1 MPQSPEQSLVA
12 TLQEPV
18 PQSLESIFK
27 EYIEATCQGDTDA
40 QRVFAMMQV
49 ATLIRQAEELGHG
62 AVLEPARHVLVSI
75 AHNKDCYS
83 CVARSPISMGVSTCP
98 WLFFELGKFVQQRH
112 FWPSGLLP
120 G

>member
-1 MPQSPEQSLVA
+1 MKKPMPQSPEQSLVA

-49 ATLIRQAEELGHG
+49 ATLIRLAEELGHG
-62 AVLEPARHVLVSI
+62 AVLEPARHVIYALGGLSGRR
-75 AHNKDCYS
+75 NGSDPENQPRPQGKLP
-83 CVARSPISMGVSTCP
+83 RSYP
-98 WLFFELGKFVQQRH
+98 EL
-112 FWPSGLLP
+112 
-120 G
+120 